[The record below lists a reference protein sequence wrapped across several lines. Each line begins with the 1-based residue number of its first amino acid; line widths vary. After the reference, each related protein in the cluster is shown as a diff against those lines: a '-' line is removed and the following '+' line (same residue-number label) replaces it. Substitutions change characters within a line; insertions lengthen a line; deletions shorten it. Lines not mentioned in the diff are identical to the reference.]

1 MPSPGR
7 ITGRCAS
14 QNRPLSRYFDIRVCR
29 GPVCAGQRQADDVH
43 AQLAERVAARDL
55 GAVVAL
61 DRQSCFGRCFFGP
74 NVHVRERVP
83 AGPAGAPGGTIDP
96 TEPGRTGSAPGRVSA
111 FYSGVRADDADEIL
125 ATHVLGGRVVE
136 RLVRRVPPSS
146 PAEVPSGSQPDVRLA
161 TALGP
166 ADAGP
171 ELSKDPQPSADVA
184 PDPR

>member
-1 MPSPGR
+1 M
-7 ITGRCAS
+7 
-14 QNRPLSRYFDIRVCR
+14 SRYFDIRVCR
-29 GPVCAGQRQADDVH
+29 GPVCAGQRQADDIH
-43 AQLAERVAARDL
+43 AQLAQRVAARDL

-83 AGPAGAPGGTIDP
+83 AASAVSPAGAIDP
-96 TEPGRTGSAPGRVSA
+96 TEPGSTGSTPGRVSA

-136 RLVRRVPPSS
+136 RLVRRVSPPS
-146 PAEVPSGSQPDVRLA
+146 PAEVPPGSQPDVRLA

-166 ADAGP
+166 ADAEP